1 MISNI
6 IKNICLISFA
16 LIAPVTL
23 PAGGIQKNLNQ
34 SNNLPNNPKEI
45 ILNTNTC
52 LYSYPN
58 IYSKELVVVD
68 LGTSLSI
75 LRRWKI
81 NEKESWIRVELA
93 ANQLLDHPNK
103 VTKGWIKM

>member
-34 SNNLPNNPKEI
+34 SNKMPNNPKEI
-45 ILNTNTC
+45 ILNANTC

-58 IYSKELVVVD
+58 IYSKELVVVN

-75 LRRWKI
+75 LSRWKI
-81 NEKESWIRVELA
+81 NEKDSWIRVKLA
-93 ANQLLDHPNK
+93 SNQLLDHPNK